1 MKSKPLFVQLFG
13 SYLVITA
20 VLLFVFIFVAGTT
33 FKNFYHDRISDDL
46 RARAELVKDQFLYN
60 LSIKYYSK
68 LQETAVHLGTES
80 NTRISIIAPDGKVL
94 ADSIDDPLK
103 MGIEIDRPEI
113 AAALK
118 TELGIHT
125 RYSPIKD
132 EDLLYVATV
141 IKDAEQVIGVLRL
154 GVPITSLN
162 QTLWDIYVQ
171 LSIGGVGCAI
181 LIGLL
186 SWFISKKMSN
196 PLEEIKNTAE
206 KIASGDFSS
215 HLQFKSS
222 ATLEVQR
229 LGSSINEM
237 AVQLEKR
244 IDTILEQKSE
254 LDAVFASMSEGVLTV
269 DLNGKIQHLNQSASK
284 ILKVDKAMSR
294 KRPFVE
300 MISQPEVLAYIQEA
314 LTKDYIEEQEVKLFD
329 TKKHILRLRGSPL
342 KRGNKEKTGVVIVIN
357 DITEIVLAEKQ
368 RRDFVTNVSHELRT
382 PLTSIQGFAE
392 TLLNPAVKD
401 PNEMRKF
408 IEIIH
413 RHATRLG
420 ALIEDILAL
429 SRLEKDAESNQI
441 ALSLGDI
448 NTSVENA
455 VDICSEKAKKQN
467 IQIIVRCPDKIEIKM
482 NSHLL
487 EQAIVNLIDN
497 ALKYSETNTQ
507 IEVEVTIL
515 VDAEIRID
523 VIDHGTGIQQ
533 KHLDRL
539 FERFYRIDKARTRS
553 VGGTGLG
560 LAIVKHVAMAHGGRV
575 DVWSQ
580 VGKGSKFSIFIPR
593 VS

>member
-1 MKSKPLFVQLFG
+1 MKARPLFVQLFG

-20 VLLFVFIFVAGTT
+20 VLLFVFIFVAGST
-33 FKNFYHDRISDDL
+33 FKKFYHDRISDDL
-46 RARAELVKDQFLYN
+46 QARAELVKDQFLYN

-68 LQETAVHLGTES
+68 LQEAAVRLGKES
-80 NTRISIIAPDGKVL
+80 NTRITIIAPDGKVL
-94 ADSIDDPLK
+94 ADSQQDPSSMELQVEK
-103 MGIEIDRPEI
+103 PEI
-113 AAALK
+113 VAALK
-118 TELGIHT
+118 SELGINT
-125 RYSPIKD
+125 RLSPLQN

-162 QTLWDIYVQ
+162 QTLRQIYLQ
-171 LSIGGVGCAI
+171 LSLGGIICAV

-186 SWFISKKMSN
+186 SWFISRRMSN

-215 HLQFKSS
+215 HLIFRSS
-222 ATLEVQR
+222 TTSEVQN
-229 LGSSINEM
+229 LGSSINAM
-237 AVQLEKR
+237 AGQLEKR

-254 LDAVFASMSEGVLTV
+254 LDAVFSSMTEGVLTV
-269 DLNGKIQHLNQSASK
+269 DLNNVIQHINQSAAK
-284 ILKVDKAMSR
+284 ILKVDKALAR
-294 KRPFVE
+294 KRRFE
-300 MISQPEVLAYIQEA
+300 DIIHQPEVLAYIREA
-314 LTKDYIEEQEVKLFD
+314 LEKDLIDEQEVKLFD
-329 TKKHILRLRGSPL
+329 KKKHTLRLRGSPL

-392 TLLNPAVKD
+392 TLLNPNVTD
-401 PNEMRKF
+401 PTEMRKF

-441 ALSLGDI
+441 ALTIEDVK
-448 NTSVENA
+448 TSVENA
-455 VDICSEKAKKQN
+455 VDICSEKARKQS
-467 IQIIVRCPDKIEIKM
+467 IEIIIRCPENIEIKM

-507 IEVEVTIL
+507 IEVDVSIDNE
-515 VDAEIRID
+515 EIRID
-523 VIDHGTGIQQ
+523 VVDHGIGIQQ

-539 FERFYRIDKARTRS
+539 FERFYRIDKARTRT

-560 LAIVKHVAMAHGGRV
+560 LAIVKHVAVAHGGRV
-575 DVWSQ
+575 EVWSEL
-580 VGKGSKFSIFIPR
+580 GKGSRFSIFIPR
-593 VS
+593 TV

>member
-1 MKSKPLFVQLFG
+1 MKPRPLFVQLFG
-13 SYLVITA
+13 SYLVIT
-20 VLLFVFIFVAGTT
+20 VILLFVFIFVAGTT

-68 LQETAVHLGTES
+68 LQDSAVQLGSAS
-80 NTRISIIAPDGKVL
+80 NTRISIIAPDGTVL
-94 ADSIDDPLK
+94 ADSIDDPSK
-103 MGIEIDRPEI
+103 METQKDKPEI
-113 AAALK
+113 ISALQ
-118 TELGIHT
+118 TELGINT
-125 RYSPIKD
+125 RYSPIKN
-132 EDLLYVATV
+132 EDLLYVATL

-162 QTLWDIYVQ
+162 QTLWNIYMQ
-171 LSIGGVGCAI
+171 LALGGVGCAI

-186 SWFISKKMSN
+186 SWFVSRKMSN

-215 HLQFKSS
+215 HLQFKAS

-254 LDAVFASMSEGVLTV
+254 LDAVFSSMSEGVLTV
-269 DLNGKIQHLNQSASK
+269 DLQNKIQHMNQSAAK
-284 ILKVDKAMSR
+284 ILKADKVMSR
-294 KRPFVE
+294 KRPYDEV
-300 MISQPEVLAYIQEA
+300 ISQPEVLAYIKDA
-314 LTKDYIEEQEVKLFD
+314 LAKDFVEEQEVKLFD
-329 TKKHILRLRGSPL
+329 TKKHTLRLRGSPL

-392 TLLNPAVKD
+392 TLLNPAVND
-401 PNEMRKF
+401 PGEMRKF

-441 ALSLGDI
+441 TLSLGDI
-448 NTSVENA
+448 KTSVENA

-467 IQIIVRCPDKIEIKM
+467 IQIITRCPDKIEIKM
-482 NSHLL
+482 NPHLL

-507 IEVEVTIL
+507 IEVEVSVSDL
-515 VDAEIRID
+515 NEIRID

-539 FERFYRIDKARTRS
+539 FERFYRIDKARTRA

-560 LAIVKHVAMAHGGRV
+560 LAIVKHVAVAHGGRV
-575 DVWSQ
+575 DVWSEL
-580 VGKGSKFSIFIPR
+580 GKGSKFTIYIPK